1 MNQSLEKIVIIGLNL
16 TLLITI
22 GVPLLFSTTQVLTQ
36 SEEIIAFQDFVQEVD
51 QSIITADQERVFL
64 TRLLFIPNN
73 VTIEPVN
80 NQLIFKIYL
89 DDWYLVIRTYRCQIQ
104 VLGLLHSGGHQ
115 LSVNATE
122 SLILVNFQPL

>member
-51 QSIITADQERVFL
+51 QSIITADQERIFL

-89 DDWYLVIRTYRCQIQ
+89 DDWHLVIRTYRCQIQ
-104 VLGLLHSGGHQ
+104 VLGLLHSGNHQ
-115 LSVNATE
+115 LSVNATD
-122 SLILVNFQPL
+122 SIILVNFQPL

>member
-64 TRLLFIPNN
+64 TRLLFVPNN

-89 DDWYLVIRTYRCQIQ
+89 DDWHLVIRTYRCQIQ

-122 SLILVNFQPL
+122 SLIRVNFQPL

>member
-89 DDWYLVIRTYRCQIQ
+89 DDWHIVIRTYRCQIQ